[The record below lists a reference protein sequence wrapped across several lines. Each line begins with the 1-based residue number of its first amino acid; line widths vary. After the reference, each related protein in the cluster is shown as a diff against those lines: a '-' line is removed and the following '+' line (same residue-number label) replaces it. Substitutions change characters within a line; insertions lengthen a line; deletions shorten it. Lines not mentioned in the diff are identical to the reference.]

1 MNREEIPAQ
10 FTDGGSAVSM
20 EDRMN
25 SENLKAF
32 MKRFAADDSGLSA
45 VEYGLLAAGIVL
57 AITVSLSS
65 IGNDLNTIFSNLSD
79 QVSDAAGSAT

>member
-32 MKRFAADDSGLSA
+32 MKRFAADDRGLSA

-57 AITVSLSS
+57 AISVSLAG
-65 IGNDLNTIFSNLSD
+65 IGTNLSTIFSNLDTEIST
-79 QVSDAAGSAT
+79 AATGS

>member
-10 FTDGGSAVSM
+10 FTDGDSAVSM

-32 MKRFAADDSGLSA
+32 MKRFAADDRGLSA

-65 IGNDLNTIFSNLSD
+65 IGSNLGTIFSDLS
-79 QVSDAAGSAT
+79 QKVADATPAT